1 MCCHLARTGK
11 NCVLE
16 INAFLG
22 FRHALKLVLETLGQ
36 TRSLAFQKSANDGL
50 EQVFPS
56 FEARRNESKAFFP
69 SPEIIHPFKK
79 IKCRFNCDV

>member
-22 FRHALKLVLETLGQ
+22 FCHALKLVLETFRQ

-56 FEARRNESKAFFP
+56 LKQGETNRKAFFP
-69 SPEIIHPFKK
+69 KPRNHTPF
-79 IKCRFNCDV
+79 